1 MTRVAGHVSDPHSD
15 ADGFVAAL
23 LEALEVP
30 EIKMAIIR
38 IVGRAQQTSTPTL
51 ARGQRVRK

>member
-1 MTRVAGHVSDPHSD
+1 MTRVAGHAPDQHSD
-15 ADGFVAAL
+15 ADVFVAAL
-23 LEALEVP
+23 LEALEIP

-38 IVGRAQQTSTPTL
+38 IVGRAQQTSTTTL

>member
-1 MTRVAGHVSDPHSD
+1 MNRVAGHPADPHAD
-15 ADGFVAAL
+15 ADAFVAAL

-30 EIKMAIIR
+30 EIKMAILR
-38 IVGRAQQTSTPTL
+38 IIGRAQQSSTTTL

>member
-1 MTRVAGHVSDPHSD
+1 VNHVAGHPANPHVEAD
-15 ADGFVAAL
+15 AFVAAL

-30 EIKMAIIR
+30 EIKIAIIR
-38 IVGRAQQTSTPTL
+38 LVGRAQQSSTPTL

>member
-1 MTRVAGHVSDPHSD
+1 MTRVAGHPPDPHSD
-15 ADGFVAAL
+15 ADGFIAAL

-38 IVGRAQQTSTPTL
+38 MVGRAQQTGTTTL

>member
-1 MTRVAGHVSDPHSD
+1 VTRVAGHVPDPHAE

-30 EIKMAIIR
+30 EVKMAIIR
-38 IVGRAQQTSTPTL
+38 IVGRSQQTSTTTL

>member
-1 MTRVAGHVSDPHSD
+1 MNRVAGHTSDPHTD
-15 ADGFVAAL
+15 ADTFVAAL

-38 IVGRAQQTSTPTL
+38 IVGRSQQTSTTTL

>member
-1 MTRVAGHVSDPHSD
+1 MNRVAGHVPDPHSD
-15 ADGFVAAL
+15 ADVFVTAL

-30 EIKMAIIR
+30 EVKMTILR
-38 IVGRAQQTSTPTL
+38 IVGRAQQSSTTTL